1 MSDCI
6 KDLTI
11 LQIHTPYLLLII
23 SKKCFFNC
31 RLDDESVHP
40 FWLFKASLTGKP
52 RVLQVWIA

>member
-23 SKKCFFNC
+23 SKKYFFNC
-31 RLDDESVHP
+31 RLDDESVH
-40 FWLFKASLTGKP
+40 S
-52 RVLQVWIA
+52 

>member
-23 SKKCFFNC
+23 SKKYFFNC
-31 RLDDESVHP
+31 RLDDDLRHTCS
-40 FWLFKASLTGKP
+40 SLT
-52 RVLQVWIA
+52 LSILYYQIAT